1 MKKQEIRMICIILLI
16 GIIIICIIIA
26 AKNKRKENEEWSAV
40 DNNLVEEKYVE
51 VLDDGTKLNTS
62 NNLSKTKELDG
73 LKISDIQL
81 THRNG
86 VSVIIATV
94 TNTNSYDVELTPVI
108 LTLYDDQRNVLKEV
122 NGLISPVKSGES
134 VQLNVVISKDYANVF
149 DFTIRKK

>member
-1 MKKQEIRMICIILLI
+1 MKKNEKKMIFILLVI
-16 GIIIICIIIA
+16 LVIA
-26 AKNKRKENEEWSAV
+26 IVIFAVSKNKKGNKDESTVAENNV
-40 DNNLVEEKYVE
+40 VEEFVQ

-94 TNTNSYDVELTPVI
+94 TNTNPYDVELTPVI

-122 NGLISPVKSGES
+122 NGLISPVKYGES